1 VYLSRILFSTSRCFG
16 DNGHRPRSRNAYKE
30 VAFPA
35 GDDGSSIARDD
46 RIGPDLASA
55 RRLLDAAGALISDAR
70 TRADHQGSGSAGAVE
85 ADFLLDAAIAIIAAV
100 NERGPGGFAAS
111 KSLHILRI

>member
-1 VYLSRILFSTSRCFG
+1 MMV
-16 DNGHRPRSRNAYKE
+16 
-30 VAFPA
+30 PA
-35 GDDGSSIARDD
+35 LRAT
-46 RIGPDLASA
+46 IGPDLASA

-111 KSLHILRI
+111 KSLPTFCGFDRKTSYAL